1 MVIIRTTS
9 KVILLKPSDSL
20 QRELGLS
27 DDDMDDLLLEA
38 TPHIARPTSSATCS
52 DHRKE
57 SSHMPTAST
66 GAASANDAQPGLWN
80 RNYLFTIAVN
90 LLVYSVHFLLM
101 LWSTA
106 YAMEHFGA
114 SISLAGL
121 ASGLFIVGALVARI
135 PAGRFI
141 DFVGRRH
148 MFLAGSS
155 LFFLLILAYLAA
167 PTLAIFMVVRFV
179 HGVSFGMTST
189 AASTIV
195 AALIPLAQ
203 MGTGIGYFTLG
214 VTIASAVG
222 PFLAMNLTA
231 AHAYVL
237 GIEITAGAA
246 FVIFLLS
253 FLIKAPEREILP
265 QEKADLKRV
274 SFDRFFAVKSLAI
287 SFIAL
292 MGGVCYSTVLSFLG
306 AYTTSIGVTGIGAT
320 CFFLCFALTSFI
332 SRPLTGYL
340 LDNYGG
346 NVVIYPSLL
355 SMAVAMV
362 IIANAASDVPMLI
375 GALFLGFGYGT
386 VTASCH
392 ALAVHC
398 APMHQVGVAT
408 STYFVLLDFG
418 IGVGPYTLGSFVPAF
433 GFSIV
438 YLLAGALAVIG
449 MGLYYVLI
457 GRYGRFTRHQMDRT
471 AEAKEIIAQRRQHF
485 YQEAVA
491 AGR

>member
-1 MVIIRTTS
+1 MHTTS
-9 KVILLKPSDSL
+9 NLPADSTEL
-20 QRELGLS
+20 QLELGLS
-27 DDDMDDLLLEA
+27 KDDAEDFLYET
-38 TPHIARPTSSATCS
+38 TPRIVTSNT
-52 DHRKE
+52 RKE
-57 SSHMPTAST
+57 SSPMATN
-66 GAASANDAQPGLWN
+66 AAAAQPTLWN
-80 RNYLFTIAVN
+80 RNYIFTIAVN

-114 SISLAGL
+114 SISMAGL
-121 ASGLFIVGALVARI
+121 ASGLFIVGALFARI

-141 DFVGRRH
+141 DFVGRRR
-148 MFLAGSS
+148 MFLTGTS
-155 LFFLLILAYLAA
+155 LFFLLILAYLAS
-167 PTLAIFMVVRFV
+167 PTLAVFMVVRFV
-179 HGVSFGMTST
+179 HGIAFGMTST

-231 AHAYVL
+231 AHAYTL
-237 GIEITAGAA
+237 GIEITGAA
-246 FVIFLLS
+246 AFIIFLLS
-253 FLIKAPEREILP
+253 FLIQAPERTILP
-265 QEKADLKRV
+265 QEKEDLKRV

-306 AYTTSIGVTGIGAT
+306 AYTTSIGVTGAGAT
-320 CFFLCFALTSFI
+320 CFFLCFAATSFI

-340 LDNYGG
+340 LDHFGG
-346 NVVIYPSLL
+346 NIVIYPSLL
-355 SMAVAMV
+355 SMAIAMG
-362 IIANAASDVPMLI
+362 IIATATSDLPMLI

-418 IGVGPYTLGSFVPAF
+418 IGVGPYTLGSFVPSF

-438 YLLAGALAVIG
+438 YLVAGALALVG

-457 GRYGRFTRHQMDRT
+457 ARFGRFTRHQMDRT
-471 AEAKEIIAQRRQHF
+471 AEAKELIAQRRQHF
-485 YQEAVA
+485 YREAMA
-491 AGR
+491 AGH

>member
-1 MVIIRTTS
+1 MATDAAAAGNAGS
-9 KVILLKPSDSL
+9 APAAEKP
-20 QRELGLS
+20 
-27 DDDMDDLLLEA
+27 
-38 TPHIARPTSSATCS
+38 
-52 DHRKE
+52 
-57 SSHMPTAST
+57 
-66 GAASANDAQPGLWN
+66 LWT

-114 SISLAGL
+114 SLSMAGL
-121 ASGLFIVGALVARI
+121 ASGLFIVGALFARI

-141 DFVGRRH
+141 DFVGRRK
-148 MFLAGSS
+148 MFLTGTS
-155 LFFLLILAYLAA
+155 LFFLLILAYLAS
-167 PTLAIFMVVRFV
+167 PTLAVFNVVRFL

-189 AASTIV
+189 ACSTIV
-195 AALIPLAQ
+195 AALIPLSK

-222 PFLAMNLTA
+222 PFLAMNITSM
-231 AHAYVL
+231 HAFTL
-237 GIEITAGAA
+237 GIEITAAA
-246 FVIFLLS
+246 ALAIFLFS
-253 FLIKAPEREILP
+253 FFIQAPERKVLP
-265 QEKADLKRV
+265 QEKEDLKHV

-287 SFIAL
+287 SVIAL

-320 CFFLCFALTSFI
+320 CFFLCFAATSLI

-355 SMAVAMV
+355 SMAIAMV

-418 IGVGPYTLGSFVPAF
+418 IGVGPYTLGSFVPDF

-438 YLLAGALAVIG
+438 YLIAGVLSVVG
-449 MGLYYVLI
+449 MALYYVMI

-471 AEAKEIIAQRRQHF
+471 AEAKELIAQRRQHF
-485 YQEAVA
+485 YEEALETVA
-491 AGR
+491 AER

>member
-1 MVIIRTTS
+1 MHTTS
-9 KVILLKPSDSL
+9 NLPADSTEL
-20 QRELGLS
+20 QLELGLS
-27 DDDMDDLLLEA
+27 KDDAEDFLYET
-38 TPHIARPTSSATCS
+38 TPRIVTSNT
-52 DHRKE
+52 RKE
-57 SSHMPTAST
+57 SSPMATN
-66 GAASANDAQPGLWN
+66 AAAAQPTLWN
-80 RNYLFTIAVN
+80 RNYIFTIAVN

-114 SISLAGL
+114 SISMAGL
-121 ASGLFIVGALVARI
+121 ASGLFIVGALFARI

-141 DFVGRRH
+141 DFVGRRR
-148 MFLAGSS
+148 MFLTGTS
-155 LFFLLILAYLAA
+155 LFFLLILAYLVS
-167 PTLAIFMVVRFV
+167 PTLAVFMVVRFV
-179 HGVSFGMTST
+179 HGIAFGMTST

-195 AALIPLAQ
+195 AALIPPAQ

-222 PFLAMNLTA
+222 PFLAMTLPA
-231 AHAYVL
+231 AHAYTL
-237 GIEITAGAA
+237 GIEITGAA
-246 FVIFLLS
+246 AFILFLLS
-253 FLIKAPEREILP
+253 FLIQAPERTILP
-265 QEKADLKRV
+265 QEKEDLKRV

-306 AYTTSIGVTGIGAT
+306 AYTTSIGVTGAGAT
-320 CFFLCFALTSFI
+320 CFFLCFAATSFI

-340 LDNYGG
+340 LDHFGG
-346 NVVIYPSLL
+346 NIVIYPSLL
-355 SMAVAMV
+355 SMAIAMG
-362 IIANAASDVPMLI
+362 IIATATSDLPMLI

-418 IGVGPYTLGSFVPAF
+418 IGVGPYTLGSFVPSF

-438 YLLAGALAVIG
+438 YLVAGALALVG

-457 GRYGRFTRHQMDRT
+457 ARFGRFTRHQMDRT
-471 AEAKEIIAQRRQHF
+471 AEAKELIAQRRQHF
-485 YQEAVA
+485 YREAMA
-491 AGR
+491 AGH